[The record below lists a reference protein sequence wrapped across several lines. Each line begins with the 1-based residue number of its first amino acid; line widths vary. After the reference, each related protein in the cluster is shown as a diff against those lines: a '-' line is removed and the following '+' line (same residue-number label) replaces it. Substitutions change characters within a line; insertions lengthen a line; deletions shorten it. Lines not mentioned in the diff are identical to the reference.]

1 MPSAMLRLWPVV
13 FAVLLDTSLC
23 ADDLPPLETKQRSGS
38 ALLQETQ
45 AVAEP
50 YVTITP
56 KSTEPN
62 PVAAVVKLLQAM
74 SKTLKEEYDEDEKQQ
89 YDITC
94 WCTNSKNKKT
104 ETMDACTERI
114 SELRSKVESFT
125 AKKTQLE
132 ISIEDLVKLKA
143 EYKQSL
149 AEATEIRNSQKK
161 KFDQYEEETTTYIR
175 SLFRALTVLD
185 DKIGLPALPQVAQF
199 GSLVS
204 LLAQPSL
211 LQLDASSD
219 QESAD
224 ASAKSLDDFM
234 RDHGFTTSSD
244 ESQQP
249 KKLRPVHE
257 LVLEQQ
263 REKEEA
269 IASEQTKSSSGFL
282 GRRAVSDGLSL
293 VEAHRSAV
301 MQTATSGQDAST
313 WSASDKASIQA
324 GLSTALAFMQSSRG
338 RDVRMNTPGSPRE
351 LIGMLKQMKETMQ
364 ADLEEATA
372 TEKGLAKEYDQM
384 KLLKLEE
391 IEACENQIVRKRDDH
406 AQVCEEIG
414 IAKAEIRQ
422 QSKVLKETREA
433 LAAVEK
439 SCMEAKKSY
448 DQRQKARGLE
458 RQSVAEALEALSGE
472 ETSNAFSFLQESKSS
487 DQAEHLTQFL
497 SERLGEARRAEL
509 AQAMAASTQADSFT
523 KLKETIDNM
532 TDDMKQQQETDN
544 KKRDWCK
551 QELFENGRDTEK
563 AAHDQ
568 SSEEVKVAQI
578 KTDSADTEVKLNETA
593 GKKDELGTELQQA
606 SLDRKKEHEAFLR
619 TIRDQ
624 EMTLRALKKA
634 KAKLSIVYEQNG
646 EASASRASATL
657 VQIEE
662 DPVPVATDAW
672 GRPIKTKSYAKN
684 GMGGSIMTL
693 LQSLMDEASELIAD
707 ASKSENE
714 AQAAYG
720 ELVARTKRNVEAFED
735 EMTEQSVAL
744 ARAKKRLSRISNNIK
759 SLVGDQQDLTK
770 QKSNLKSECDFLLKN
785 FDTIRQAR
793 TKEMEAL
800 KQAKF
805 VLSGATIEAGG
816 SRTREGARFE

>member
-1 MPSAMLRLWPVV
+1 MPSAMLRLWPV
-13 FAVLLDTSLC
+13 LLAGLLETCLC
-23 ADDLPPLETKQRSGS
+23 EDDLPPLEPKRNGS
-38 ALLQETQ
+38 ALLQVTQ
-45 AVAEP
+45 AGAEP
-50 YVTITP
+50 YVTIEP

-62 PVAAVVKLLQAM
+62 PVAAVVGLLKAM
-74 SKTLKEEYDEDEKQQ
+74 AKTLKEEYDEDEKQQ

-104 ETMDACTERI
+104 ETMNACTERI

-161 KFDQYEEETTTYIR
+161 KFDEYEEETTTYIR

-185 DKIGLPALPQVAQF
+185 DKIGAPALPQVAQF
-199 GSLVS
+199 GKLVS
-204 LLAQPSL
+204 LLAQPSF
-211 LQLDASSD
+211 LQLDAASD

-234 RDHGFTTSSD
+234 RDHGFAASNDDS
-244 ESQQP
+244 EQP
-249 KKLRPVHE
+249 KQPRPVHE

-269 IASEQTKSSSGFL
+269 ILSEQTKSTSGFL
-282 GRRAVSDGLSL
+282 GRRADSDGLSL
-293 VEAHRSAV
+293 IEEHRRAV
-301 MQTATSGQDAST
+301 TQIATGRQDASS

-338 RDVRMNTPGSPRE
+338 RDIRMNTPGSPRE
-351 LIGMLKQMKETMQ
+351 LIGMLKQMKETMET
-364 ADLEEATA
+364 DLEEATA
-372 TEKGLAKEYDQM
+372 TEKGLAKEYDEM
-384 KLLKLEE
+384 KFLKLEE
-391 IEACENQIVRKRDDH
+391 IAACENQIVRKRDDH
-406 AQVCEEIG
+406 AHVCEEIG
-414 IAKAEIRQ
+414 LAKAEIRQ

-433 LAAVEK
+433 LASVEK

-448 DQRQKARGLE
+448 DQRQEARGLE
-458 RQSVAEALEALSGE
+458 RQSVAEALEALSTE
-472 ETSNAFSFLQESKSS
+472 DTSNAFSFLQESESS
-487 DQAEHLTQFL
+487 DQAGQLTQFL

-509 AQAMAASTQADSFT
+509 ATAMAALTQADSFT

-532 TDDMKQQQETDN
+532 TDDMKLQQETDN

-568 SSEEVKVAQI
+568 SSEEVKASQI
-578 KTDSADTEVKLNETA
+578 KTDSEDTEGKINETA
-593 GKKDELGTELQQA
+593 VKKEELGKELQQA
-606 SLDRKKEHEAFLR
+606 SLDRKKEHETFLR
-619 TIRDQ
+619 TIQDQ
-624 EMTLRALKKA
+624 EMTVRALKKA
-634 KAKLSIVYEQNG
+634 KAKLSVVYEQNG
-646 EASASRASATL
+646 EASASRGATL

-662 DPVPVATDAW
+662 DPVPGATDAW

-693 LQSLMDEASELIAD
+693 LQSLMDEANELITD
-707 ASKSENE
+707 ASSSENE

-720 ELVARTKRNVEAFED
+720 ELVAQTKRNVEAFED
-735 EMTEQSVAL
+735 EMTEQSVVL
-744 ARAKKRLSRISNNIK
+744 ARAKKRLRRTNNNIK
-759 SLVGDQQDLTK
+759 SLVGDQQDLTN

-785 FDTIRQAR
+785 FDKIKQAR
-793 TKEMEAL
+793 KEEMEAL
-800 KQAKF
+800 SQAKF

>member
-1 MPSAMLRLWPVV
+1 MPSAMLRFWPVV
-13 FAVLLDTSLC
+13 LAVLLDTSLC
-23 ADDLPPLETKQRSGS
+23 ADDLPPLEAKRNGS
-38 ALLQETQ
+38 ALLQVTQ
-45 AVAEP
+45 AGAEP

-62 PVAAVVKLLQAM
+62 PVAAVVGLLKAM

-104 ETMDACTERI
+104 ETMNACTERI
-114 SELRSKVESFT
+114 SELRLKVEGLT
-125 AKKTQLE
+125 GKKTELE

-149 AEATEIRNSQKK
+149 AEATQIRNSQKK

-185 DKIGLPALPQVAQF
+185 DKIGAVALPQVGQF
-199 GSLVS
+199 GRLVS
-204 LLAQPSL
+204 LLAQPSF

-219 QESAD
+219 QDPAD
-224 ASAKSLDDFM
+224 ASARSLDDFM
-234 RDHGFTTSSD
+234 RDHGFTASSD
-244 ESQQP
+244 GSEQP
-249 KKLRPVHE
+249 KQPRPVHE

-269 IASEQTKSSSGFL
+269 VISEQTKSTSGFL
-282 GRRAVSDGLSL
+282 GRRAVSNGLSL
-293 VEAHRSAV
+293 VEEHRSAV
-301 MQTATSGQDAST
+301 TQIPAGGQDESS
-313 WSASDKASIQA
+313 WSASDKASIQT

-338 RDVRMNTPGSPRE
+338 RDIRMNTPGSPRE
-351 LIGMLKQMKETMQ
+351 LIGMLKQMKETMET
-364 ADLEEATA
+364 DLEEATA
-372 TEKGLAKEYDQM
+372 TEKGLAKEYDEM
-384 KLLKLEE
+384 KFLKLEE
-391 IEACENQIVRKRDDH
+391 IAACENQIVRKRDDH
-406 AQVCEEIG
+406 AHVCEEIG
-414 IAKAEIRQ
+414 LAKTEIRQ

-433 LAAVEK
+433 LASVEK
-439 SCMEAKKSY
+439 SCMYAKKNY

-458 RQSVAEALEALSGE
+458 RQSVAEALEALSTE
-472 ETSNAFSFLQESKSS
+472 ETSNSFSFLQESETS

-509 AQAMAASTQADSFT
+509 ATAMAASTQADSFT

-532 TDDMKQQQETDN
+532 TDDMKVQQETDN
-544 KKRDWCK
+544 KKRDRCK
-551 QELFENGRDTEK
+551 QELYENGRDTEK

-568 SSEEVKVAQI
+568 SSEEVQASQI
-578 KTDSADTEVKLNETA
+578 KTDSEETEVKINETA
-593 GKKDELGTELQQA
+593 GKKEELGNELQQA

-619 TIRDQ
+619 TIQDQ

-634 KAKLSIVYEQNG
+634 KAKLSVVYEQNG
-646 EASASRASATL
+646 EASASRGATL
-657 VQIEE
+657 VQIGEE
-662 DPVPVATDAW
+662 PVPGATDAW
-672 GRPIKTKSYAKN
+672 GKPIETKSYAKN

-693 LQSLMDEASELIAD
+693 LQSLMDEANELIAD
-707 ASKSENE
+707 ASSSENE
-714 AQAAYG
+714 AQAGYG
-720 ELVARTKRNVEAFED
+720 ELVAQTKRNVEAFED

-744 ARAKKRLSRISNNIK
+744 ARAKKRLRRIHNNIK
-759 SLVGDQQDLTK
+759 SLVGDQHDLTK
-770 QKSNLKSECDFLLKN
+770 QKTNLKSDCDFLLKN
-785 FDTIRQAR
+785 FDTIKTAR
-793 TKEMEAL
+793 KQEMEAL